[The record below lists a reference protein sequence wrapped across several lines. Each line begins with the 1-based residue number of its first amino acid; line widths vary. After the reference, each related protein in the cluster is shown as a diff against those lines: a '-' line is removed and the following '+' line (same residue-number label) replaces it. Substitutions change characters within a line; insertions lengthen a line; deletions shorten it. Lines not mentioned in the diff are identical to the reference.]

1 MKKFLSAAVAATVL
15 FSATGAAMAQ
25 PWRGYDRG
33 YARDYRD
40 YRDYRNDYRGS
51 YRNDWRYNRG
61 YHRGHNN
68 NAGAAIGLGLGILAL
83 GAIIAS
89 SQNNHRY
96 DYRDGYYYGR

>member
-15 FSATGAAMAQ
+15 FSTAGAAMAQ
-25 PWRGYDRG
+25 PYRGYDRG
-33 YARDYRD
+33 YSS
-40 YRDYRNDYRGS
+40 S
-51 YRNDWRYNRG
+51 YRNDWRGNDWRRDYRYDRRYDRG

-68 NAGAAIGLGLGILAL
+68 NAGAAIGIGLGILAL

-89 SQNNHRY
+89 SQNSQRY